1 LFAPYASPP
10 TIVAVAPSLEEA
22 PDSSLGRMLAW
33 FVEELGAPGS
43 RFVSPTALDEAL
55 GVLASAK
62 GPVVLLATA
71 FAHVFLLDRLAG
83 RTIPLA
89 PGSRAMQTGGFK
101 GRSREIAAHELRAQ
115 IARAYGIDELEVVG
129 EYGMT
134 ELTSQLWATR
144 EVGSTR
150 DRWIYAAPT
159 WVRVV
164 ACDPVSLAP
173 RPAGERGIARIED
186 LGNVESAW
194 AIQTA
199 DEVVVD
205 RDGHVEL
212 FGRLAG
218 STPRGCSLAI
228 EELSG

>member
-1 LFAPYASPP
+1 
-10 TIVAVAPSLEEA
+10 
-22 PDSSLGRMLAW
+22 RMLAW

-43 RFVSPTALDEAL
+43 RFVSPTAIDDAIATLET
-55 GVLASAK
+55 VT

-83 RTIPLA
+83 RTLPLA
-89 PGSRAMQTGGFK
+89 AGSRAMQTGGFK
-101 GRSREIAAHELRAQ
+101 GRSREVAAEVLRSQ
-115 IARAYGIDELEVVG
+115 IARAWGLDEASVVG

-134 ELTSQLWATR
+134 ELTSQLWATP

-150 DRWIYAAPT
+150 DRWLYAAPS
-159 WVRVV
+159 WVRVT
-164 ACDPVSLAP
+164 ACDPITLAA
-173 RPAGERGIARIED
+173 RPTGERGIARIED
-186 LGNVESAW
+186 LANVESAW

-205 RDGHVEL
+205 ARGHVEL

-228 EELSG
+228 EELAE